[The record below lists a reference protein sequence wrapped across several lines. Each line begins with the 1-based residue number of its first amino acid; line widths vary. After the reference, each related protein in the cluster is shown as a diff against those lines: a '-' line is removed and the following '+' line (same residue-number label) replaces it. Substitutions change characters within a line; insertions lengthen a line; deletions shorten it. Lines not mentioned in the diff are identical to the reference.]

1 MIDKNNL
8 CEKYAAIF
16 PDLSLCDIDIDFEL
30 NGGKGAWVVMLRKDG
45 RSPQPLTDSEEGM

>member
-8 CEKYAAIF
+8 CETHTAIF

-30 NGGKGAWVVMLRKDG
+30 NDGKGAWVIVLRKDDPS
-45 RSPQPLTDSEEGM
+45 RQPPAESR